1 MYGGNRNRPLNAL
14 SSETYLELDLQ
25 KSKMQFFRYQVRRQF
40 TVHCNATEAE
50 RTKWENLRARLTNM
64 VIDLVGVF

>member
-14 SSETYLELDLQ
+14 SSETDLELDLQ
-25 KSKMQFFRYQVRRQF
+25 KSKMQFFGYQVGRQF
-40 TVHCNATEAE
+40 TVHCKATEAE

-64 VIDLVGVF
+64 VIDLDGVF